1 MLNLLESD
9 ADIGTNGYCYGS
21 GHSYTNCNCDCDCD
35 DNCYSNSN
43 ANNDS
48 KTYSN
53 TQAAS
58 ISRFCEESLIANL
71 LYDSGLQERWHANTR
86 K

>member
-9 ADIGTNGYCYGS
+9 
-21 GHSYTNCNCDCDCD
+21 TNCNCDCDCD
-35 DNCYSNSN
+35 NNCYSNSN

-58 ISRFCEESLIANL
+58 NATAASISRFCEESLIAMTARGRCFAFSTPVRRPS
-71 LYDSGLQERWHANTR
+71 DKSIIGSGR
-86 K
+86 